1 MVCVSKSLDRLQIDT
16 TRFEPRRDETRR
28 RDVNRDETKREFRS
42 ADSLIRVC
50 VSKSLTRLQIDANRS
65 TRTETNRIETKLN
78 ETNYPNETYR
88 RKQMFIKMAKV
99 KIEGLTP
106 YSPSKHYD
114 VPFLDGELPEAYDIR
129 NWREHM
135 HVEEN

>member
-1 MVCVSKSLDRLQIDT
+1 
-16 TRFEPRRDETRR
+16 
-28 RDVNRDETKREFRS
+28 
-42 ADSLIRVC
+42 
-50 VSKSLTRLQIDANRS
+50 
-65 TRTETNRIETKLN
+65 
-78 ETNYPNETYR
+78 
-88 RKQMFIKMAKV
+88 MFIKMAKV

-135 HVEEN
+135 HVEENDKGQMTVVIPAESFHQAMISAAKYSGEKIKGQKQKTWTAKISSGSCLFANIDLGIDPELDFADFMPRSRALP